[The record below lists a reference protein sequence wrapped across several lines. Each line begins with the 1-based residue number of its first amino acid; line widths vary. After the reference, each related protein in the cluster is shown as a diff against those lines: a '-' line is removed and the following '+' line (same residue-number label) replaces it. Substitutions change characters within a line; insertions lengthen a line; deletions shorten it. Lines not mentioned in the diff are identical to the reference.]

1 MIRANRNFEGK
12 HLLGKERTIHT
23 YDVAL
28 WVVFPSLFPE
38 YVDLIEAP
46 HAYIVVQLLMACHGL
61 RWVAY
66 AGVRSSS
73 GVPHMS

>member
-1 MIRANRNFEGK
+1 M
-12 HLLGKERTIHT
+12 HT

-38 YVDLIEAP
+38 YVDLVEAS
-46 HAYIVVQLLMACHGL
+46 HAYEAVQLLMVHHGL
-61 RWVAY
+61 RWVAR

-73 GVPHMS
+73 GVPQRWNDVWLEVKEEVSR

>member
-1 MIRANRNFEGK
+1 M
-12 HLLGKERTIHT
+12 HT

-38 YVDLIEAP
+38 YVDLVEAP
-46 HAYIVVQLLMACHGL
+46 HAYTAVQLLMARHSL

-66 AGVRSSS
+66 AGARSSS
-73 GVPHMS
+73 GVPQRWTNVWLEVDKEKGA